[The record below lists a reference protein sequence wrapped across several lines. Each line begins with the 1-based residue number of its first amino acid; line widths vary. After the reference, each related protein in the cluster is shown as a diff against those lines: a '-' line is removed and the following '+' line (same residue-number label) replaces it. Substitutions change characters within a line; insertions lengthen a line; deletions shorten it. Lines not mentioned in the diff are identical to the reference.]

1 MITKFQAKHFSNDNE
16 NEKFKIEW
24 TTNTTLSEVKSKHW
38 LSWCVLTANKTF
50 CFPCYQ
56 LFIRENF
63 NYWGK
68 NLSLQSLYQLYS

>member
-24 TTNTTLSEVKSKHW
+24 TTTTTLSEVKSKLW
-38 LSWCVLTANKTF
+38 LRWCVLTANKTF

-56 LFIRENF
+56 HFIRENF